1 MFEKN
6 EFALARMM
14 MICCAAD
21 MQPVGILAQWSDVQT
36 LIDGE
41 WIEVSGTLSKKP
53 YKNSFDPLII
63 VETIKKV
70 NQPQREYIYP

>member
-1 MFEKN
+1 
-6 EFALARMM
+6 MM
-14 MICCAAD
+14 MIRCAAD

>member
-1 MFEKN
+1 M
-6 EFALARMM
+6 LR
-14 MICCAAD
+14 CRYAA
-21 MQPVGILAQWSDVQT
+21 GILAQWSDVQT